1 MHPKSARGPCPATV
15 PQDLPSGGPFDHNP
29 PAMPEPTSSLSVPLP
44 DEAATAALA
53 RRLAPAL
60 RSGDVLALRGDLGA
74 GKTAFARALI
84 RALVGDE
91 EAEVP
96 SPTFT
101 LVQTY
106 DTEAGTIW
114 HFDLYRLSGPDEV
127 PELGWDEAGQGIAL
141 VEWPDRLGNLLPH
154 DRLELTMAFEGS
166 DARRAELAGF
176 GVWGP
181 RLASLEL
188 P

>member
-1 MHPKSARGPCPATV
+1 
-15 PQDLPSGGPFDHNP
+15 
-29 PAMPEPTSSLSVPLP
+29 MPEPTSLLSVPLP

-53 RRLAPAL
+53 RRLAPTL
-60 RSGDVLALRGDLGA
+60 VPGDVLALRGDLGA
-74 GKTAFARALI
+74 GKTAFARALV
-84 RALVGDE
+84 RALVGDD

-106 DTEAGTIW
+106 DSGAGPVW

-127 PELGWDEAGQGIAL
+127 QELGWDEVGQGIAL
-141 VEWPDRLGNLLPH
+141 VEWPDRLGPLLPR
-154 DRLELTMAFEGS
+154 DRLELTMSFDGS
-166 DARRAELAGF
+166 DARRADLAGF
-176 GVWGP
+176 GAWGA
-181 RLASLEL
+181 RLESLEL

>member
-1 MHPKSARGPCPATV
+1 MAEPA
-15 PQDLPSGGPFDHNP
+15 SRR
-29 PAMPEPTSSLSVPLP
+29 SIPLP

-60 RSGDVLALRGDLGA
+60 AAGDVLALRGDLGA
-74 GKTAFARALI
+74 GKTAFARALV
-84 RALVGDE
+84 RALAEDE

-106 DTEAGTIW
+106 DTDAGPVW

-127 PELGWDEAGQGIAL
+127 PELGWDEVGQGIAL
-141 VEWPDRLGNLLPH
+141 VEWPDRLGPLLPR
-154 DRLELTMAFEGS
+154 DRLELTMVHDGP

-176 GVWGP
+176 GAWGP
-181 RLASLEL
+181 RLDTLEL

>member
-1 MHPKSARGPCPATV
+1 MPV
-15 PQDLPSGGPFDHNP
+15 PISHR
-29 PAMPEPTSSLSVPLP
+29 SVPLP

-60 RSGDVLALRGDLGA
+60 RAGDVLALRGDLGA
-74 GKTAFARALI
+74 GKTAFARALV
-84 RALVGDE
+84 RALAGDD

-106 DTEAGTIW
+106 DAPAAPVW

-127 PELGWDEAGQGIAL
+127 EELGWDEVGQGIAV
-141 VEWPDRLGNLLPH
+141 VEWPDRLGPLLPR
-154 DRLELTMAFEGS
+154 DRLELTMAFDSSGGGEPE
-166 DARRAELAGF
+166 ARRADLAGF
-176 GVWGP
+176 GAWGP
-181 RLASLEL
+181 RLDALEL

>member
-1 MHPKSARGPCPATV
+1 MPQPAATR
-15 PQDLPSGGPFDHNP
+15 
-29 PAMPEPTSSLSVPLP
+29 TVPLP

-60 RSGDVLALRGDLGA
+60 RPGDVLALRGDLGA
-74 GKTAFARALI
+74 GKTAFARALV
-84 RALVGDE
+84 RALLGDD

-106 DTEAGTIW
+106 DAPAAAVW

-127 PELGWDEAGQGIAL
+127 QELGWDEVADGIAL
-141 VEWPDRLGNLLPH
+141 VEWPDRLGPLLPR
-154 DRLELTMAFEGS
+154 DRLELTMAFEGPDS
-166 DARRAELAGF
+166 RRAGLAGF
-176 GVWGP
+176 GAWGP
-181 RLASLEL
+181 RLDALEL

>member
-1 MHPKSARGPCPATV
+1 MNIRTGPA
-15 PQDLPSGGPFDHNP
+15 PQGLPSGGPFDHNP
-29 PAMPEPTSSLSVPLP
+29 PAMPEPTFRLTVPLP
-44 DEAATAALA
+44 DEAATTAFA

-60 RSGDVLALRGDLGA
+60 GPGDVLALRGDLGA

-84 RALVGDE
+84 RALVGDD

-106 DTEAGTIW
+106 DTDAAPVW

-127 PELGWDEAGQGIAL
+127 QELGWDEVGQGIAL
-141 VEWPDRLGNLLPH
+141 VEWPDRLGPLLPR
-154 DRLELTMAFEGS
+154 DRLELTMAFEGP

-176 GVWGP
+176 GACGP
-181 RLASLEL
+181 RLDSLEL